1 MLVIFDLDLTLIN
14 TSALQTLRDN
24 RRWREIKS
32 RLGETNLYPGI
43 REMVQAFRDKNIS
56 MAVVTNSPGT
66 YANDLLFHHS
76 LPVKTVV
83 AYHDTRRHKPYPDPM
98 ELAMQLSHSTAR
110 NTVAIGDA
118 VNDIRA
124 AKAAGI
130 CSCAALW
137 DCNNIDVI
145 RCAEPDREFRT
156 PQEFLEFVL
165 QYQKQ

>member
-56 MAVVTNSPGT
+56 MAVVTNSPDT
-66 YANDLLFHHS
+66 YAKDLLFHHS

-124 AKAAGI
+124 AKAAGTTDSSTDTRSSQTTI
-130 CSCAALW
+130 RFIYNPPP
-137 DCNNIDVI
+137 DCMTVHL
-145 RCAEPDREFRT
+145 PDDNSISGTE
-156 PQEFLEFVL
+156 
-165 QYQKQ
+165 